1 MVASQLFRKENEH
14 PQAVLRFSSFLRN
27 QVSWAELRCA
37 ELSWAELSCREAGGA
52 GNLSWGSW
60 KSELGELEI

>member
-1 MVASQLFRKENEH
+1 M
-14 PQAVLRFSSFLRN
+14 RN
-27 QVSWAELRCA
+27 QVSWAELGCA

-60 KSELGELEI
+60 KSELGELEIWAGGAGNSELRELAWELV